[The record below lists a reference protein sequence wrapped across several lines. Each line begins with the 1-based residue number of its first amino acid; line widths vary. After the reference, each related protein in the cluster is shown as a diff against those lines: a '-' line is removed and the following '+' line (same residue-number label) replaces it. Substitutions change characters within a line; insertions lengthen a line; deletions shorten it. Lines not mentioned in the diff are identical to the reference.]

1 MFFKKTKVVLNE
13 STLTA
18 MELCKQ
24 ALSLS
29 IGSDDF
35 IIKTIMKITTEEL
48 KDMRL
53 KVSVS
58 TKFLHQNKVF
68 DFDFEATMVKAEFW
82 ILMEGYYVAKAT
94 INKQHSFEFK
104 SAGYLKL
111 NFISAVEGVTRSLFK
126 GHYSLA

>member
-18 MELCKQ
+18 IELCKQ
-24 ALSLS
+24 AIFLSL
-29 IGSDDF
+29 GSDNF

-82 ILMEGYYVAKAT
+82 ILMEGFYVAKAT
-94 INKQHSFEFK
+94 INKQHLFEFK

-111 NFISAVEGVTRSLFK
+111 SFVSSEQAVIRSLFK
-126 GHYSLA
+126 GQYALG